1 MTRGFSR
8 LALVLGLLSCIG
20 PFAVDLYLPALPQI
34 TAGLG
39 TTASAA
45 QMTFTAYFLAF
56 GLAQLIYG
64 PMADWLG
71 RKRPV
76 YAGLAVFIAG
86 SAICALAPDIHWL
99 VFGRFVQAL
108 GAAAAMVIPRAIVRD
123 MHTGTQATQLMALVM
138 LVISISPMLAPLTGS
153 AIIAAGSWRFLF
165 VALGLAAALA
175 MALTAW
181 QLPETLPPERRV
193 PLRPKAILG
202 GCLDLMRDARFLG
215 LTMTGGFGMASFFV
229 FIGAA
234 SFVYTGHYGMSPV
247 GFSLAFALNA
257 IGFFGTSQ
265 LAAGL
270 GRKHGMARVAFLAVT
285 GFALCNGVLVALV
298 AFGFDALGVV
308 MAFLFLGNACLGL
321 VIAPTMVM
329 ALDDHGE
336 NAGLA
341 SSLGGTLQMLAGAL
355 MLVLASPFFDGSVLP
370 MVGAIALC
378 SVLSLAFA
386 ALTLGPD
393 LKNSAPA

>member
-34 TAGLG
+34 TASLG

-56 GLAQLIYG
+56 GLAQLVFG

-71 RKRPV
+71 RKRPI

-86 SAICALAPDIHWL
+86 SAICALAPDINWL

-108 GAAAAMVIPRAIVRD
+108 GAASVMVIPRAVVRD
-123 MHTGTQATQLMALVM
+123 MHTGVEATQLMALVM

-153 AIIAAGSWRFLF
+153 AIIALGSWRFLF
-165 VALGLAAALA
+165 AALALAAALA
-175 MALTAW
+175 MVLTAW
-181 QLPETLPPERRV
+181 ALPETLPPEKRT
-193 PLRPKAILG
+193 PLRPGAIVR

-229 FIGAA
+229 FIGTA
-234 SFVYTGHYGMSPV
+234 SFVYTGQYGMSPV

-285 GFALCNGVLVALV
+285 GFALCNGVLVTLV
-298 AFGFDALGVV
+298 ASGIDALPVV

-329 ALDDHGE
+329 ALDDHGD

-341 SSLGGTLQMLAGAL
+341 SSLGGTLQMLAGAV
-355 MLVLASPFFDGSVLP
+355 MLVLASPFFDGTVLP
-370 MVGAIALC
+370 MVSTIAACAVLALAAAIP
-378 SVLSLAFA
+378 
-386 ALTLGPD
+386 TLG
-393 LKNSAPA
+393 LAGKERMVS

>member
-34 TAGLG
+34 TASLG

-56 GLAQLIYG
+56 GLAQLVFG

-71 RKRPV
+71 RKRPI

-86 SAICALAPDIHWL
+86 SAICALAPDINWL

-108 GAAAAMVIPRAIVRD
+108 GAASVMVIPRAVVRD
-123 MHTGTQATQLMALVM
+123 MHTGVEATQLMALVM

-153 AIIAAGSWRFLF
+153 AIIALGSWRFLF
-165 VALGLAAALA
+165 AALALAAALA
-175 MALTAW
+175 MVLTAW
-181 QLPETLPPERRV
+181 ALPETLPPEKRT
-193 PLRPKAILG
+193 PLRPGAIVR

-229 FIGAA
+229 FIGTA
-234 SFVYTGHYGMSPV
+234 SFVYTGQYGMSPV

-285 GFALCNGVLVALV
+285 GFALCNGVLVTLV
-298 AFGFDALGVV
+298 ASGIDALPVV

-329 ALDDHGE
+329 ALDDHGG

-341 SSLGGTLQMLAGAL
+341 SSLGGTLQMLAGAV
-355 MLVLASPFFDGSVLP
+355 MLVLASPFFDGTVLP
-370 MVGAIALC
+370 MVSAIAAC
-378 SVLSLAFA
+378 SVLALAA
-386 ALTLGPD
+386 AIPTLG
-393 LKNSAPA
+393 LAGKERTVS